1 MEGKENALARRKEAK
16 AEGALTKPPKK
27 PGGFSFAK
35 LGQKRRENLVAQG
48 LVPADVPVETFI
60 RRAAPSK
67 KSRAAAAVAG
77 ARRFTTGARGPR
89 GGRGSERA
97 ERRRAERGRAAAACG
112 GRNH

>member
-16 AEGALTKPPKK
+16 AEGRIDPKPPKK

-60 RRAAPSK
+60 RAGG
-67 KSRAAAAVAG
+67 AVEKE
-77 ARRFTTGARGPR
+77 
-89 GGRGSERA
+89 SCS
-97 ERRRAERGRAAAACG
+97 RRRRRSPPLC
-112 GRNH
+112 